1 MKASFWWHPL
11 RRTGVTN
18 REVWAKLAVKW
29 DLVTP
34 PAPRLLL
41 HDTLPDSATAASV
54 SLGDDHLLLGC
65 FVTATTVWHCIV
77 GRDKFY
83 IFPSSVTALLCQ
95 FILIYFFHSTLYSF
109 PFLGLHVSLQSQKKK
124 KQFGLW
130 NYFAGCWYVS
140 WCVRVC
146 ACVFVCVFVHYL
158 NFWTRWLIFTNVC
171 VCAYMPLEQNPIRT
185 V

>member
-124 KQFGLW
+124 KNNSAYEIILPVVGMW
-130 NYFAGCWYVS
+130 VG
-140 WCVRVC
+140 
-146 ACVFVCVFVHYL
+146 
-158 NFWTRWLIFTNVC
+158 VC
-171 VCAYMPLEQNPIRT
+171 VCVRACLCVYLSII
-185 V
+185 

>member
-1 MKASFWWHPL
+1 MEASFWWLPL

-41 HDTLPDSATAASV
+41 HDTRPDSAKAASA

-65 FVTATTVWHCIV
+65 FVTASTVWHCII

-83 IFPSSVTALLCQ
+83 IIPSSVPALLFQ
-95 FILIYFFHSTLYSF
+95 FLSIYFSHSTLYSF
-109 PFLGLHVSLQSQKKK
+109 PLLRLHVSLESK
-124 KQFGLW
+124 KQVGLW
-130 NYFAGCWYVS
+130 NHIACRWYMG
-140 WCVRVC
+140 WC
-146 ACVFVCVFVHYL
+146 ACVFLCMYLSIISTFERGDWFSRTFVCIYATGAKP
-158 NFWTRWLIFTNVC
+158 NPYRLI
-171 VCAYMPLEQNPIRT
+171 
-185 V
+185 